1 MEGHILTFSL
11 SLSPPL
17 QDNGKLYM
25 NLLELEASGDPRSA
39 AGAVQ
44 ECVTRA
50 LAAPLSPRT
59 KMAFSQRGMQY
70 AEDYGTSIQ
79 RSDAPTPL
87 LRAG

>member
-1 MEGHILTFSL
+1 
-11 SLSPPL
+11 
-17 QDNGKLYM
+17 M